1 MTTLYQI
8 ESELRLLLNEY
19 STCEDEER
27 SAELWAL
34 IQAYDFDRD
43 RKLFGVVS
51 AYKNM
56 RGDLE
61 AHEIELARLAKA
73 KKRIEASME
82 RIENY
87 LRSTIG
93 EGTSWSS
100 GVHSIAWRPSERC
113 ELLDTVDVEDLPPC
127 YKKAKW
133 SADIALLKED
143 LKLVGTEDGLVK
155 RFAAIKKYW
164 NLKVG

>member
-1 MTTLYQI
+1 MSTLYQI
-8 ESELRLLLNEY
+8 EAELQLLLHEY

-27 SAELWAL
+27 CAELL
-34 IQAYDFDRD
+34 SKIEQLDVDRD
-43 RKLFGVVS
+43 RKLFGLVS

-82 RIENY
+82 RVESY
-87 LRSTIG
+87 LRATIG
-93 EGTSWSS
+93 EGAEWSS
-100 GVHSIAWRPSERC
+100 GVHSIKWRPSERC
-113 ELLDTVDVEDLPPC
+113 ELVDGMTPEKLPPC
-127 YKKAKW
+127 YQKVKY

-143 LKLVGTEDGLVK
+143 LKLVGTEDGPVK
-155 RFAAIKKYW
+155 RFAEIKKYW